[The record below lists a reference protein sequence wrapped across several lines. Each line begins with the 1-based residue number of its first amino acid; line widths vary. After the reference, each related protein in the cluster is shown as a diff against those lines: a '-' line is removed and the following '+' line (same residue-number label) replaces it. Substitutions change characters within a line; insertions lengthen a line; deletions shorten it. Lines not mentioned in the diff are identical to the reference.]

1 MMAQQRATAYK
12 TIIDDVKGAEYVKQ
26 EAPHPNYLDLYNEQ
40 VRRVQ
45 IIAVLVQ
52 KSSHHFV
59 LDDGSGQLTAKRFDK
74 AISMDNVESGDAVLV
89 IGRPRSHDDTV
100 FIGAETVKALNDKDW
115 VSIHQDIVEA
125 LYDRD
130 AETEAEQMTSTMT
143 TENETTVNYTEDLL
157 DSIRDH
163 DDGDGAPTNKVIES
177 SDLDDPEEYVEVLIN
192 EGEIFEIRPGRLK
205 IL

>member
-12 TIIDDVKGAEYVKQ
+12 TVIDDVTSAEYVTQ
-26 EAPHPNYLDLYNEQ
+26 ESPHPNYLDLYDRQ

-59 LDDGSGQLTAKRFDK
+59 LDDGTGQLTAKRFDTS
-74 AISMDNVESGDAVLV
+74 ISLDDVESGDPVLV
-89 IGRPRSHDDTV
+89 IGRPRSHDSTV
-100 FIGAETVKALNDKDW
+100 FIGAETVKSLDDKDW
-115 VSIHQDIVEA
+115 VSLHHDIVDA
-125 LYDRD
+125 LYTREADQD
-130 AETEAEQMTSTMT
+130 AEQMTTTMT
-143 TENETTVNYTEDLL
+143 ADKETTVNYTEDLL
-157 DSIRDH
+157 DSIREH